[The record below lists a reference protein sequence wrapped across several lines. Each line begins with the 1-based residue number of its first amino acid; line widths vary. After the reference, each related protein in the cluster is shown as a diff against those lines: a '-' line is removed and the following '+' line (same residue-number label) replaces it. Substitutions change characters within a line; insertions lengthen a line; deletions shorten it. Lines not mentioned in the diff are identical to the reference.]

1 MLYEE
6 YIQTAIEE
14 LLNPAF
20 EVTKQYLEVCE
31 LELENGLPKVVR
43 VNTTYYDKYDTV
55 AVYFAVKNE
64 RYFIEVRLN
73 KAPDIEVI
81 FVWVQSG
88 YRVYLSAQSNQL
100 TYQELTA
107 YFPLEPSRGWS
118 KGDFRS
124 NGKSQYSLTKMS
136 FEPIRNEAYPLN
148 EKLDLLLDVLEP
160 IGNAIRLLTQKAEV
174 YIAVCRHQYV
184 SANSGVSFDIKTI
197 RRMEQ
202 LNLGIDIDSYII
214 GTPIKSD
221 YLEEKK

>member
-1 MLYEE
+1 MSHEK
-6 YIQTAIEE
+6 YIQIATEE
-14 LLNPAF
+14 VLNPAF

-43 VNTTYYDKYDTV
+43 VNTTYYDEYDAV

-64 RYFIEVRLN
+64 QYFIEVRLN

-81 FVWVQSG
+81 FVWIQSAH
-88 YRVYLSAQSNQL
+88 RVYLSAQSDQL
-100 TYQELTA
+100 TYEELTHS
-107 YFPLEPSRGWS
+107 FPLQPIKGWS
-118 KGDFRS
+118 KGDFMS
-124 NGKSQYSLTKMS
+124 NGKSQYPLTIMS
-136 FEPIRNEAYPLN
+136 FEPIKNEAYSLE

-160 IGNAIRLLTQKAEV
+160 IGDAIRLLTKKAEV

-184 SANSGVSFDIKTI
+184 SANSGVSFEIETI

-214 GTPIKSD
+214 GTPIKND
-221 YLEEKK
+221 YLDE